1 MTIDKVYAFDPCA
14 GIPEEG
20 RRHIIGGQACVWGE
34 SVFNVFDLEWKTWP
48 RGCALAE
55 VLWLGEDRPAYADF
69 LGRMRV
75 HRARLIEQGVNCA
88 PLE

>member
-1 MTIDKVYAFDPCA
+1 M
-14 GIPEEG
+14 
-20 RRHIIGGQACVWGE
+20 HIIGGQACVWGE

-88 PLE
+88 PLGEIANSRRKSISLICGTWP